1 MKGKFKI
8 NWKRDLLISL
18 ILAIILVAIIYFT
31 SEPVCQAFTE
41 QGKGCPTKEDYIAP
55 LMIYVFPI
63 IFVVFLVL
71 TLLAEYL
78 LFKIK
83 K

>member
-31 SEPVCQAFTE
+31 SGPVCYYTF
-41 QGKGCPTKEDYIAP
+41 KGASCPTKEDYIAP